1 MNYYRYGNATRRL
14 RSGKFT
20 FTFDVIEQFAGNWLG
35 VLKLDN
41 PEAITALEEIAA
53 RMGITSITEIEYDG
67 LLKKK
72 ANFKPSSPD
81 IIRLSTSALRET
93 AAGVAVVKSP
103 LSPIIPDSKASVGS
117 PKIEVNDAI
126 IIGEAPY
133 VDPLATRT
141 KTRKKVAA

>member
-1 MNYYRYGNATRRL
+1 MNYYSYGNATRRL

-20 FTFDVIEQFAGNWLG
+20 FTFDVIEQFAGNWRG

-41 PEAITALEEIAA
+41 TEAIAALEEIAP
-53 RMGITSITEIEYDG
+53 RMGIASITEAEYDT

-103 LSPIIPDSKASVGS
+103 LNLTIPDAKTSVGS
-117 PKIEVNDAI
+117 PKIEVSDAVV
-126 IIGEAPY
+126 IGEAPY
-133 VDPLATRT
+133 VDPLATRS
-141 KTRKKVAA
+141 KTRKKAAA